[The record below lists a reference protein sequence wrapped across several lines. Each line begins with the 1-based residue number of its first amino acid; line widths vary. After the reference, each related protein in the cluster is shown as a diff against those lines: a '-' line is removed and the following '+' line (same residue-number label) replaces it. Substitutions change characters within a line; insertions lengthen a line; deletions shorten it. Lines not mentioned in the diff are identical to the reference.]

1 MQPHLEKSVGGVRW
15 FEVICH
21 VEGEEIVE
29 GLGNFFLEEDSG
41 GIVIEED
48 PFSSKTIIRAFFP
61 DDPTAKE
68 KIERLWTYIDSL
80 KALFPESPMMAHLAL
95 QPIDDKDWLQAFRES
110 YKGTTVTDRL
120 EIRPSWD
127 GERKRERKRK
137 KGREIIIEIDP
148 AMAFGTGLHPS
159 TRLCL
164 RVLEE
169 MLDDL
174 STKKV
179 MRVLDIGTGSGILAI
194 ASAKMGAGHVVA
206 IDIDPTAAKVAMGN
220 VISNGCKNRIVVIA
234 GDMRGIKGKFELIVA
249 NIDERV
255 HEENAV
261 FYWKLLENSGCLI
274 LSGFLNE
281 REGKLCEIYTR
292 KEFFLMEKT
301 EMEGWSALIFVK
313 PKVKEKR
320 SAG

>member
-1 MQPHLEKSVGGVRW
+1 MQPHLEKSVDGVRW
-15 FEVICH
+15 LEIICH

-68 KIERLWTYIDSL
+68 KIDRLMTYIDSL
-80 KALFPESPMMAHLAL
+80 KTLFPERPMMAHLSL

-110 YKGTTVTDRL
+110 YKGTRVTDRI

-127 GERKRERKRK
+127 GERKRKRT
-137 KGREIIIEIDP
+137 KGGEIIIEIDP

-169 MLDDL
+169 RLDDL

-179 MRVLDIGTGSGILAI
+179 MRVLDVGTGSGILAI
-194 ASAKMGAGHVVA
+194 ASAKMGARHVVA
-206 IDIDPTAAKVAMGN
+206 IDIDPTAAMVAMGN
-220 VISNGCKNRIVVIA
+220 VDRNGCKNGVEVLA
-234 GDMRGIKGKFELIVA
+234 GDMRGIKGRFELIVA

-255 HEENAV
+255 HEENIA
-261 FYWKLLENSGCLI
+261 FYWKLLKKNRGCLI

-281 REGKLCEIYTR
+281 MEGKLCESYTR
-292 KEFFLMEKT
+292 KGFFLMEKV

-313 PKVKEKR
+313 EGRP
-320 SAG
+320 AG